1 MRKPCLISLRAKF
14 LLPLLLV
21 AGIALSAA
29 ILLRGFIISDFRQF
43 LQGDAEDRIQ
53 MVLTDLEGKYER
65 YGGFRPDSLAE
76 NSIWALLLGV
86 ETRVYDSADHEVM
99 NSRRAIDSLAPLM
112 KKRVEAAID
121 RRVPGKGGAYL
132 PYPLFLGGKEIGR
145 LEVRQIEPVNEGVF
159 VGKSDR
165 FLLYITLALGG
176 LVILLSIFASR
187 RLTAPIRRLTTAA
200 KEIADGDYASRV
212 PVKGCDEL
220 ATLAGSFNA
229 MAGSLETQERL
240 RKKLM
245 ANAAHELRTP
255 LMVIRG
261 ELEGMM
267 DGVLP
272 LARESLQSLHEESVR
287 LAVIL
292 EGIEELTQA
301 EASSLSLNRQSIP
314 LAPFLAG
321 MAGRFGL
328 LCADREVAIKVD
340 CADGTVALAD
350 PDRLSQVM
358 INLISNAIKA
368 SSPGGEI
375 CISGRSEGA
384 ETVLEVAD
392 TGRGI
397 PAAELPFIFERFYR
411 GSKGGLGLG
420 LAIVQELVQAH
431 GGTVNAMSEE
441 EGRTVLTVR
450 LPAK

>member
-1 MRKPCLISLRAKF
+1 
-14 LLPLLLV
+14 
-21 AGIALSAA
+21 
-29 ILLRGFIISDFRQF
+29 
-43 LQGDAEDRIQ
+43 
-53 MVLTDLEGKYER
+53 
-65 YGGFRPDSLAE
+65 
-76 NSIWALLLGV
+76 
-86 ETRVYDSADHEVM
+86 
-99 NSRRAIDSLAPLM
+99 
-112 KKRVEAAID
+112 
-121 RRVPGKGGAYL
+121 
-132 PYPLFLGGKEIGR
+132 
-145 LEVRQIEPVNEGVF
+145 
-159 VGKSDR
+159 
-165 FLLYITLALGG
+165 
-176 LVILLSIFASR
+176 
-187 RLTAPIRRLTTAA
+187 
-200 KEIADGDYASRV
+200 
-212 PVKGCDEL
+212 
-220 ATLAGSFNA
+220 
-229 MAGSLETQERL
+229 
-240 RKKLM
+240 
-245 ANAAHELRTP
+245 
-255 LMVIRG
+255 
-261 ELEGMM
+261 M

-292 EGIEELTQA
+292 EGIEELTHA
-301 EASSLSLNRQSIP
+301 EASSLSLNRQSVP

-321 MAGRFGL
+321 MAGRFAL

-340 CADGTVALAD
+340 CADGAVGLAD

-375 CISGRSEGA
+375 CISGKNEGA

-431 GGTVNAMSEE
+431 GGTVNAMSGE